1 MLQHGSHLISV
12 LLTTSNTLCLP
23 VALVAG
29 KALLAAVVELV
40 VIGHRCLGSIQVVA
54 HLLNQQ

>member
-1 MLQHGSHLISV
+1 M
-12 LLTTSNTLCLP
+12 SNTLCLP

-29 KALLAAVVELV
+29 KALLVAVAEPV
-40 VIGHRCLGSIQVVA
+40 VIGHRCLASHQAVA